1 MQKILGSNI
10 IKKLDFVI
18 NTQKSHYNYFKIYNL
33 LLKFFLYVELLVF
46 TKEVN

>member
-18 NTQKSHYNYFKIYNL
+18 NTQKYLITIILRIIIY
-33 LLKFFLYVELLVF
+33 Y
-46 TKEVN
+46 